1 MGSTCVTS
9 EIINTHSIVLC
20 MLTSEHHTTHQ
31 LSECGWFYSLEQLI
45 IAVAVIWGRER
56 FSAQL
61 STVLLYVLTLPY
73 LFHPCHVLSDTGTCG
88 RAQTGHLS

>member
-1 MGSTCVTS
+1 MGSTCVTG

-45 IAVAVIWGRER
+45 IAVAVIWARER

-61 STVLLYVLTLPY
+61 STELLYVLTLSH
-73 LFHPCHVLSDTGTCG
+73 LLHPCHVLSDTGTCG
-88 RAQTGHLS
+88 GHEQGI